1 MRCDTVQEVAEIWKK
16 PNQDADLIAR
26 RELAEPHR
34 YLQKA
39 HAEYGSLF
47 KAQRRVRVKDGEFAC
62 RVAAAIARMPHAHVV
77 HIKDNDADKP
87 DTFLFPFLSLRNN
100 RILLAILTLSRC
112 RDRL

>member
-16 PNQDADLIAR
+16 PDQDADLIAR
-26 RELAEPHR
+26 RELAEPLR
-34 YLQKA
+34 YPQEV

-47 KAQRRVRVKDGEFAC
+47 KAQRVRVKDGEFAS

-87 DTFLFPFLSLRNN
+87 DTFPFPFLSLRNN